1 MSEMLFKK
9 VDYNLWTLIDHIK
22 MGVLGLPEIQRPFVW
37 KTPKVRDLF
46 DSMYKGFPIGY
57 LLFWSTNHFNNA
69 SKGGIGLDHKQKPP
83 QLLIVDG
90 QQRLTSLYSVMT
102 GHPVLNK
109 QFNETNIHIAFR
121 PLDGQFEVTDA
132 AIERD
137 PEYIADISDL
147 WSPTLG
153 LFEVTEKY
161 LDRLQSHREVSP
173 DQRKSIQNSI
183 NRLENLNNYPLTA
196 LEITSAVD
204 EEEVAD
210 IFVRINSQGVALK
223 VPDFILTLM
232 SVFWNEGRAE
242 LQEFCRGCAKPTS
255 IGVPSPFNYFIRPEP
270 DQLLRVS
277 VGVRFKRARL
287 KHVYSILRGKDL
299 ESGEFS
305 DERRDQQFEVLK
317 AAQAKMLDL
326 QNWSEFQK
334 ALLRAGF
341 KSERMITS
349 EGGLLYAY
357 TMFLIGKYDFNVDLF
372 TLKNIIARWF
382 FMTSLTSRY
391 SGSPETTME
400 SDLARLRAAHTSEEF
415 VATLEQIIQQTFTAD
430 YWNISLVEH
439 LKTSAARSPTL
450 FAYYA
455 SLNLLEAHAFLSKMK
470 ISELLDPVLQAKK
483 SAIERHHL
491 FPKSYLRD
499 RVGISDESIANQIAN
514 FAPVEWD
521 ANIHISDEPPETY
534 WDEYARNF
542 TTDEL
547 REMIDLHALPEGWEK
562 MEYRL
567 FLDERR
573 RRIAHIIQRG
583 FDKLSTGNVES

>member
-22 MGVLGLPEIQRPFVW
+22 MGEIGLPEIQRPFVW
-37 KTPKVRDLF
+37 KTSKVRDLF

-57 LLFWSTNHFNNA
+57 LLFWSTNHFNNV

-83 QLLIVDG
+83 RLLIVDG

-102 GHPVLNK
+102 GHPILNK

-121 PLDGQFEVTDA
+121 PLDGQFEVADA
-132 AIERD
+132 AIELD

-147 WSPTLG
+147 WSPAAG

-161 LDRLQSHREVSP
+161 LDRLQARREVPP
-173 DQRKSIQNSI
+173 DQKKSIQNSI

-255 IGVPSPFNYFIRPEP
+255 IGVPSPFNYFIQPEP

-277 VGVRFKRARL
+277 VGVGFKRARL

-400 SDLARLRAAHTSEEF
+400 SDLARLRAVRTSEEF
-415 VATLEQIIQQTFTAD
+415 VATLEQIIQQTLTAD
-430 YWNISLVEH
+430 YWNISLVDH
-439 LKTSAARSPTL
+439 LKTTAARSPTL

-470 ISELLDPVLQAKK
+470 VSELLDPALQAKK

-491 FPKSYLRD
+491 FPKSYLQKG
-499 RVGISDESIANQIAN
+499 GIGDESVANQIAN
-514 FAPVEWD
+514 FAPVEWN
-521 ANIHISDEPPETY
+521 ANIGISDDPPEKY
-534 WDEYARNF
+534 WDDYARHF
-542 TTDEL
+542 TPGEL
-547 REMIDLHALPEGWEK
+547 REMMDLHALPEGWEK
-562 MEYRL
+562 MEYRQ

-583 FDKLSTGNVES
+583 FDKLSIGNVEG